1 LIAGLQVPAT
11 GTNFQEAEHDQA
23 RSGTGAVGDGSGT
36 GSDGATREAGAEV
49 SANAGQLRLA
59 KSIRDALDSMGTSA
73 VVEAV
78 IAAFEVRGKRVKVTI
93 TSPKVRK

>member
-1 LIAGLQVPAT
+1 M
-11 GTNFQEAEHDQA
+11 
-23 RSGTGAVGDGSGT
+23 
-36 GSDGATREAGAEV
+36 